1 MIADQ
6 EQSASPIATVSG
18 KPYTQM
24 PADLFIPP
32 DALELLLDSFTG
44 PFDLLLYLIRRQN
57 IDIMDIPIAM
67 ITEQYMNYIQLM
79 KEHRLELVA
88 EYLVMAAM
96 LAEIKS
102 RLLLPKNPS
111 LPEESEEDPRLAL
124 VQQLQRYEQFKQAAE
139 RLDTLPR
146 CERDN
151 FRFNIKSQG
160 LSRLIYHPE
169 VSLLNLTKAMLD
181 LIEQQGHKDTHRITK
196 EVLSVKERI
205 LWVLEKVQKDKS
217 ITFFEL
223 LILKE
228 GRMGIIVTLLA
239 ILELARQALLIVTQ
253 TDSFSSIRLERQS
266 ND

>member
-1 MIADQ
+1 MIADK
-6 EQSASPIATVSG
+6 EQLAPTIATVSG
-18 KPYTQM
+18 KPFTQM

-32 DALELLLDSFTG
+32 DALELLLESFSG

-57 IDIMDIPIAM
+57 IDIMDIPIAI
-67 ITEQYMNYIQLM
+67 ITEQYMHYIQLM
-79 KEHRLELVA
+79 AENRLELVA

-111 LPEESEEDPRLAL
+111 LVEEAEADPRLAL

-139 RLDTLPR
+139 LLDALPR

-151 FRFNIKSQG
+151 FRFDIKSQG
-160 LSRLIYHPE
+160 LSHVIYHPE
-169 VSLLNLTKAMLD
+169 VSLLNLMKAMLG
-181 LIEQQGHKDTHRITK
+181 LIEQQNHKGTHRITK
-196 EVLSVKERI
+196 ETLSVKERI
-205 LWVLEKVQKDKS
+205 LWVLEKVHKDKS
-217 ITFFEL
+217 TTFVEL
-223 LILKE
+223 LIFKE

-239 ILELARQALLIVTQ
+239 ILELARQTLLTITQ
-253 TDSFSSIRLERQS
+253 IENFSSIRLERQS

>member
-1 MIADQ
+1 MIAADK
-6 EQSASPIATVSG
+6 ELSAPAIATVSG
-18 KPYTQM
+18 KPFTQM

-32 DALELLLDSFTG
+32 DALEILLDSFTG

-57 IDIMDIPIAM
+57 IDIMDIPIAI
-67 ITEQYMNYIQLM
+67 ITEQYMHYIQLM

-102 RLLLPKNPS
+102 RFLLPKNPCLS
-111 LPEESEEDPRLAL
+111 EEIEEDPRFAL

-139 RLDTLPR
+139 RMDNLPR
-146 CERDN
+146 CERDI

-160 LSRLIYHPE
+160 LSRIIYQPD
-169 VSLLNLTKAMLD
+169 VALLSLTKAMLD
-181 LIEQQGHKDTHRITK
+181 LIGRQEHKSTHRITK

-217 ITFFEL
+217 TTFFEL
-223 LILKE
+223 IILKE
-228 GRMGIIVTLLA
+228 GRLGIIVTLLA
-239 ILELARQALLIVTQ
+239 VLELARQTLLIVTQ
-253 TDSFSSIRLERQS
+253 TENFSPIRLEAK
-266 ND
+266 